1 MIIDVTMRDERDSL
15 GSEHRLAGVVSDGV
29 IGLLRV
35 VELDETKVAHD
46 TAVGKLDGGEELIG

>member
-1 MIIDVTMRDERDSL
+1 MRDERDSL